1 MFSIFT
7 ITLLF
12 VLFIMLMIF
21 LFRKR
26 NTFFRKF
33 KANNEKILQEDIL
46 KSIYNH
52 EYQNSVCNIDSLSEK
67 LNKSNHQIQSSINK
81 LVNSKHIESDKNEIR
96 LTDTGKNYALK
107 IIRFHRL
114 YEKYLADKTNIN
126 EKNWHHLAEEFEHS
140 LTNEEA
146 EKLAAQI
153 GNPVF
158 DPHGDPIPSPKG
170 ELPEVKGIKLSDLN
184 PGDIS
189 VVIHIEDEPDNVYQN
204 IVNKGIYNGIQI
216 RFLGTFNNEVSFY
229 ANEKL
234 CSLSIEEA
242 NSINVGLLKLE
253 KIHLGEFKK
262 LSSLSVG
269 QRGKIIGIA
278 KSLRGQQRR
287 RLMDLGIVPGTE
299 IEVELESMSGDPLAY
314 KIRGTTIALRK
325 NQTEKIYIESL

>member
-1 MFSIFT
+1 MIYLLLIPLFFLIIIF
-7 ITLLF
+7 IFFLLKKGK
-12 VLFIMLMIF
+12 VL
-21 LFRKR
+21 
-26 NTFFRKF
+26 FRKF
-33 KANNEKILQEDIL
+33 KTNNEKILQEDIL
-46 KSIYNH
+46 KSVYNH
-52 EYQNSVCNIDSLSEK
+52 QYQNSVCNIESLSEK
-67 LNKSNHQIQSSINK
+67 LNKTNQQIQSSVDK
-81 LVNSKHIESDKNEIR
+81 LIDSKHIEPDNKEIR
-96 LTDTGKNYALK
+96 LTDSGKNYALK

-114 YEKYLADKTNIN
+114 YEKFLADKTNVN
-126 EKNWHHLAEEFEHS
+126 EKKWHQLAEEFEHN

-170 ELPEVKGIKLSDLN
+170 ELPEVKGMKLSELN

-189 VVIHIEDEPDNVYQN
+189 VVIHIEDEPDNIYQS

-234 CSLSIEEA
+234 CSLSLEEA
-242 NSINVGLLKLE
+242 NNINVGLLKLE

>member
-1 MFSIFT
+1 MIYLLLIPLFFLIIIF
-7 ITLLF
+7 IF
-12 VLFIMLMIF
+12 F
-21 LFRKR
+21 LFKKGKVL
-26 NTFFRKF
+26 FRKF
-33 KANNEKILQEDIL
+33 KTNSEKILQEDIL
-46 KSIYNH
+46 KSVYNH
-52 EYQNSVCNIDSLSEK
+52 QYQNSVCNIESLSEK
-67 LNKSNHQIQSSINK
+67 LNKTNQQIQSSVDK
-81 LVNSKHIESDKNEIR
+81 LIDSKHIEPDNKEIR
-96 LTDTGKNYALK
+96 LTDSGKNYALK

-114 YEKYLADKTNIN
+114 YEKFLADKTNVN
-126 EKNWHHLAEEFEHS
+126 EKKWHQLAEEFEHN

-170 ELPEVKGIKLSDLN
+170 ELPEVKGMRLSELN

-189 VVIHIEDEPDNVYQN
+189 VVIHIEDEPDNIYQS

-234 CSLSIEEA
+234 CSLSLEEA
-242 NSINVGLLKLE
+242 NNINVGLLKLE
-253 KIHLGEFKK
+253 KIHLGDFKK

>member
-1 MFSIFT
+1 MIYLLLIPLFFLIIIF
-7 ITLLF
+7 IFFLF
-12 VLFIMLMIF
+12 KKGKVLFI
-21 LFRKR
+21 
-26 NTFFRKF
+26 KF
-33 KANNEKILQEDIL
+33 KTNSEKILQEDIL
-46 KSIYNH
+46 KSVYNH
-52 EYQNSVCNIDSLSEK
+52 QYQNSVCNIESLSEK
-67 LNKSNHQIQSSINK
+67 LNKTNQQIQSSVDK
-81 LVNSKHIESDKNEIR
+81 LIDSKHIEPDNKEIR
-96 LTDTGKNYALK
+96 LTDSGKNYALK

-114 YEKYLADKTNIN
+114 YEKFLADKTNVN
-126 EKNWHHLAEEFEHS
+126 EKKWHQLAEEIEHN

-170 ELPEVKGIKLSDLN
+170 ELPEVKGMRLSELN

-189 VVIHIEDEPDNVYQN
+189 VVIHIEDEPDNIYQS

-234 CSLSIEEA
+234 CSLSLEEA
-242 NSINVGLLKLE
+242 NNINVGLLKLE
-253 KIHLGEFKK
+253 KIHLGDFKK